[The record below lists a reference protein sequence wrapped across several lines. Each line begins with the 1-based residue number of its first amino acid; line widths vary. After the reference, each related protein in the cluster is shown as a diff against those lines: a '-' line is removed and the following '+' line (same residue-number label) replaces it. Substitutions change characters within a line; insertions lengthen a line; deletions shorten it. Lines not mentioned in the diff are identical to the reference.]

1 MTDDPWV
8 NFFVLLTV
16 GANLAMLA
24 LWGFA
29 IVARFG
35 MATDAWNQTRDW
47 LGANGLAIAAIV
59 ATTAMLGSLYLSEG
73 ADLPP
78 CKLCWYQRIAMYSLA
93 VILVVAAVRRDWHV
107 RPYALTLGLIGPCIS
122 IYHYLIERFP
132 DWESGSSCDP
142 ANPCSITWIW
152 RLHYIS
158 IPLMACSA
166 FLLVDTVL
174 IAGRTR
180 EKAPAR

>member
-1 MTDDPWV
+1 MTDDPWI
-8 NFFVLLTV
+8 NFFVILTV
-16 GANLAMLA
+16 GANLATLT

-29 IVARFG
+29 IAARLG
-35 MATDAWNQTRDW
+35 RATNAWAQTRDW
-47 LGANGLAIAAIV
+47 LGVNGLAIAAIV
-59 ATTAMLGSLYLSEG
+59 ATTAMAGSLYLSEG
-73 ADLPP
+73 AHLPP

-93 VILVVAAVRRDWHV
+93 VILVVAVVRRDWSV
-107 RPYALTLGLIGPCIS
+107 KPYALTLGVIGPCVS

-132 DWESGSSCDP
+132 EWEHGTSCDP
-142 ANPCSITWIW
+142 ANPCTITWIW

-174 IAGRTR
+174 LTARTSKR
-180 EKAPAR
+180 APGP